1 MSRLDLSKIR
11 RILAT
16 DCGSTTTKAILIQQ
30 KDGHYRQTHR
40 GEAPTTVEAPVEDV
54 THGVRNSIRE
64 LEELSGIQML
74 TAEGQILKT
83 KSETEGVDLYVSTS
97 SAGGGLQMVVTGVVK
112 EMTGESAARAALGAG
127 AIVMETLA
135 VNDGLLAHEKIERVR
150 YLRPDM
156 MLLSGGVNGG
166 TVKHVLAIT
175 EIIAASNPRPRLG
188 IGYELPVIYAGNE
201 DARDEVQRILGE
213 KVELDICENIRPTLE
228 TEDLNPSRQRIQTQF
243 LEHVMSHAPGYP
255 NLMKMTDVDIMPTP
269 GAVGKIIQTVARLEN
284 MKVVG
289 VDIGGATTDVF
300 SVFKNYDSG
309 EDIFNRSVSANLG
322 MSYSFSNV
330 LAEAGLENIFRWMP
344 FNWDEVELRNLVK
357 NKMIRPTT
365 IPYAL
370 EDLIFEQ
377 AVAREALRLSFEQHK
392 SLAVGLKGVQKQRS
406 IGDIFTQSES
416 GQTLVNM
423 MDCGLIIGSGG
434 VLSHAPRRHQ
444 SALMMIDS
452 FFPEG
457 VTRLA
462 VDSIFMMPHLGV
474 LSEVHPEA
482 ANEVFEKDCLIYLGS
497 CVAPVG
503 AIGQSSGCALECVLD
518 YGSGKKDEFQVDY
531 FDLVAKPLGVGDKAN
546 LLVRPAKGLDLGA
559 GSGKS
564 IECEVYGGQVGL
576 IFDTRGRPF
585 HMSSDPTIRINHLMR
600 WYQNLEVYPDYSQAG
615 EKL

>member
-1 MSRLDLSKIR
+1 MSELDLTKIR

-16 DCGSTTTKAILIQQ
+16 DCGSTTTKAILIEQ
-30 KDGHYRQTHR
+30 KDGQYRQTYR

-54 THGVRNSIRE
+54 THGVRNSIHE
-64 LEELSGIQML
+64 LEELSGIRML
-74 TAEGQILKT
+74 TDEGQILKT
-83 KSETEGVDLYVSTS
+83 ISETEGVDLYVSTS
-97 SAGGGLQMVVTGVVK
+97 SAGGGLQMIVTGVVK

-175 EIIAASNPRPRLG
+175 EIVAASNPRPRLG
-188 IGYELPVIYAGNE
+188 ISYELPVIYAGNE
-201 DARDEVQRILGE
+201 DARDEVENILGS
-213 KVELDICENIRPTLE
+213 KVELDICENLRPTLE

-269 GAVGKIIQTVARLEN
+269 GAVGKIIQTVARLEDL
-284 MKVVG
+284 KVVG

-300 SVFKNYDSG
+300 SVFKNYETG

-344 FNWDEVELRNLVK
+344 FNWDEIELRNLVK

-365 IPYAL
+365 IPHSL

-406 IGDIFTQSES
+406 IGDIFTQTES

-457 VTRLA
+457 VTSLA

-482 ANEVFEKDCLIYLGS
+482 AKEVFEKDCLIYLGT

-503 AIGQSSGCALECVLD
+503 NPKKFSGPALECRLE
-518 YGSGKKDEFQVDY
+518 YESGKVDEFCVDF
-531 FDLVAKPLGVGDKAN
+531 FDLIAKPLATGEKAKLIAKPGKGLNLGKGVGKP
-546 LLVRPAKGLDLGA
+546 L
-559 GSGKS
+559 
-564 IECEVYGGQVGL
+564 ECEVYGGLVGL

-585 HMSSDPTIRINHLMR
+585 VMSTDPQERIKNLTR
-600 WYQNLEVYPDYSQAG
+600 WYQNLDVYPDFTH
-615 EKL
+615 